1 MAKDL
6 RSYLRQLEEERP
18 ADLVRVSKEV
28 DPDLQLTGI
37 LRRLQADG
45 RSPVLLFEN
54 VKGTSIPVLANTLA
68 TRDRLGFAFGSTAAD
83 VVSAYSARQGKWIP
97 PEHVAEGPVQAV
109 VQLGDAANL
118 LELPQIVHCGADAG
132 AYIGSGVTIVK
143 DPETGCY
150 NLGMYRTQIAGPRK
164 VRLYPVLTTHLM
176 HLFLKAER
184 LGQPLEVAWVVGHH
198 PTFLLASEYRG
209 PLDLDDL
216 HVAGG
221 LMGAPL
227 RMVPAK
233 TLSMDVPADA
243 EIVIEARMLPG
254 VRELEGP
261 FGEFSWT
268 LGPAEMTPVA
278 EVTAITRRHDAIFL
292 DVFNAHPEHN
302 LIGMIGREAT
312 VFQRVRAAMP
322 AVKAVALPMSG
333 TCRFTCYVSMGPSHP
348 AAGRHAA
355 LAALAADPIIK
366 LVVVVDDDIDVYD
379 DAQVLWAMATRVQPD
394 RDVVV
399 IPDAWTNELD
409 PSAHQPL
416 DPTKR
421 GGMNGRWIVD
431 ATRPLGLPS
440 QPRAD
445 VPEEVWRSI
454 RLEEFLP
461 AGMA

>member
-1 MAKDL
+1 MSKDL
-6 RSYLRQLEEERP
+6 RTYLRLLDEQAP
-18 ADLVRVSKEV
+18 AELIRVGREV
-28 DPDLQLTGI
+28 DPNLQLTAI

-45 RSPVLLFEN
+45 RSPVLLFEK
-54 VKGTSIPVLANTLA
+54 VKGTSIPVLTNTLA
-68 TRDRLGFAFGSTAAD
+68 TRERLGFAFGSTAAE
-83 VVSAYSARQGKWIP
+83 VVTAYTARQGKWIAP
-97 PEHVAEGPVQAV
+97 VLVTEAPVQEV
-109 VQLGDAANL
+109 VQLGEAANL
-118 LELPQIVHCGADAG
+118 LELTQIVHCGDDAG
-132 AYIGSGVTIVK
+132 AYIGSGVTVVK

-150 NLGMYRTQIAGPRK
+150 NMGMYRTQIAGRNR

-198 PTFLLASEYRG
+198 PAFLLASQYRG
-209 PLDLDDL
+209 PLDLDDR

-221 LMGAPL
+221 LMGEPL

-278 EVTAITRRHDAIFL
+278 EVAAITRRRDAIFL

-312 VFQRVRAAMP
+312 VFQRVKASMP

-333 TCRFTCYVSMGPSHP
+333 TCRFTCYVSIGPSHP

-394 RDVVV
+394 RDVIV

-409 PSAHQPL
+409 PAAHQPL
-416 DPTKR
+416 DNTRR
-421 GGMNGRWIVD
+421 GGMNGKWIVD
-431 ATRPLGLPS
+431 ATRPVGLPS

-445 VPEEVWRSI
+445 VPEEIWRSI
-454 RLEEFLP
+454 RLEDFLP
-461 AGMA
+461 AGSA

>member
-1 MAKDL
+1 MTMDL
-6 RSYLRQLEEERP
+6 RSYLRLLEEQAP
-18 ADLVRVSKEV
+18 AELIRVHRAV
-28 DPDLQLTGI
+28 DPNLQLTAI

-45 RSPVLLFEN
+45 RHPVILFEN
-54 VKGTSIPVLANTLA
+54 VNGTSIPVLTNTLA
-68 TRDRLGFAFGSTAAD
+68 TRERLGFAFGSTAAD
-83 VVSAYSARQGKWIP
+83 VVGAYTARQGHWLP
-97 PEHVAEGPVQAV
+97 PQRITDAPVHEVVQA
-109 VQLGDAANL
+109 GDAANL
-118 LELPQIVHCGADAG
+118 LELPQIVHCGDDAG
-132 AYIGSGVTIVK
+132 AYIGSGVTMVK

-184 LGQPLEVAWVVGHH
+184 RGEPLEVAWVVGHH
-198 PTFLLASEYRG
+198 PTFLLASQYRG
-209 PLDLDDL
+209 PLDLDDR

-221 LMGAPL
+221 LMGEPL
-227 RMVPAK
+227 RMVAAR
-233 TLSMDVPADA
+233 TLDMDVPADA

-278 EVTAITRRHDAIFL
+278 EVSAITRRKDAIFL

-312 VFQRVRAAMP
+312 VFQRVKASMP

-333 TCRFTCYVSMGPSHP
+333 TCRFTAYVSVGPSHP

-379 DAQVLWAMATRVQPD
+379 DAQMLWAMATRVQPD
-394 RDVVV
+394 RDVIV
-399 IPDAWTNELD
+399 IPEAWGNELD
-409 PSAHQPL
+409 PAGHQPL
-416 DPTKR
+416 DRTAR
-421 GGMNGRWIVD
+421 GGMNAKWIVD
-431 ATRPLGLPS
+431 ATRPIGLPA

-445 VPEEVWRSI
+445 VPEEIWRNI
-454 RLEEFLP
+454 RLEDFLP
-461 AGMA
+461 TGA

>member
-1 MAKDL
+1 MTRDL
-6 RSYLRQLEEERP
+6 RSFLHDLP
-18 ADLVRVSKEV
+18 AAELVRVKAEV
-28 DPDLQLTGI
+28 DPNLQLTGI
-37 LRRLQADG
+37 LRRLQADE
-45 RSPVLLFEN
+45 RHPVVLFEN
-54 VKGTSIPVLANTLA
+54 VKGSTIPVLTNTLA
-68 TRDRLGFAFGSTAAD
+68 TRERLGFAFGSTAAD
-83 VVSAYSARQGKWIP
+83 VVSAYSARQGQWIA
-97 PEHVAEGPVQAV
+97 PERVSDGPVHEV
-109 VQLGDAANL
+109 VQVGEAANL
-118 LELPQIVHCGADAG
+118 LELPQIVHCGDDAG

-198 PTFLLASEYRG
+198 PTFLLASQYRG

-216 HVAGG
+216 NVAGG
-221 LMGAPL
+221 LMGEPL

-233 TLSMDVPADA
+233 TLAMDVPADA

-278 EVTAITRRHDAIFL
+278 EVSAITRRRDAIFL

-312 VFQRVRAAMP
+312 VFQRVKAAMP

-333 TCRFTCYVSMGPSHP
+333 TCRFTCYVSVGPSHP
-348 AAGRHAA
+348 AAGRQAA

-366 LVVVVDDDIDVYD
+366 LVVVVDDDIDVYSD
-379 DAQVLWAMATRVQPD
+379 SEVLWAMATRVQPD
-394 RDVVV
+394 HDIII

-409 PSAHQPL
+409 PAAHQPL
-416 DPTKR
+416 DNTRR
-421 GGMNGRWIVD
+421 GGMNGRWIID
-431 ATRPLGLPS
+431 ATRPIGLPA
-440 QPRAD
+440 QPKAD
-445 VPEEVWRSI
+445 VPEEIWKNI
-454 RLEEFLP
+454 RLEDFLP
-461 AGMA
+461 A

>member
-1 MAKDL
+1 MIKDL
-6 RSYLRQLEEERP
+6 RSYLRLLEERAP
-18 ADLVRVSKEV
+18 AELIRVGREV
-28 DPDLQLTGI
+28 DPNLQLTAI

-54 VKGTSIPVLANTLA
+54 VKGTSIPVLTNTLA
-68 TRDRLGFAFGSTAAD
+68 TRDRLGFAFGSTASD
-83 VVSAYSARQGKWIP
+83 VVAAYSARQGNWIA
-97 PEHVAEGPVQAV
+97 PEQVTEAPVQEV
-109 VQLGDAANL
+109 VRVGADANL
-118 LELPQIVHCGADAG
+118 LELPQIVHCGDDAG

-143 DPETGCY
+143 DPDTGCY
-150 NLGMYRTQIAGPRK
+150 NMGMYRTQIAGPNR

-198 PTFLLASEYRG
+198 PAFLLASQYRG
-209 PLDLDDL
+209 PLDLDDRQ
-216 HVAGG
+216 VAGG
-221 LMGAPL
+221 LMGEPL
-227 RMVPAK
+227 RMVRAK
-233 TLSMDVPADA
+233 TLDLDVPADA
-243 EIVIEARMLPG
+243 EIVIEARMLPD

-278 EVTAITRRHDAIFL
+278 EVTAVTRRRDAIFL

-312 VFQRVRAAMP
+312 VFQRVKAAMP

-394 RDVVV
+394 HDVIV

-416 DPTKR
+416 DGTRR
-421 GGMNGRWIVD
+421 GGMNGKWIVD
-431 ATRPLGLPS
+431 ATRPIGLPA

-445 VPEEVWRSI
+445 VPEEIWRNI
-454 RLEEFLP
+454 RLEDFLP